1 MYKIIYIYKLY
12 KIILDKFKNFIYIN
26 VKILTNIIIYM
37 QEKAISSATI
47 ERLPLY
53 LSCIQ
58 NIKEAK
64 VEEISSTELS
74 EILKI
79 KASQL
84 RQDFHN
90 FGGFGKAGHK
100 YNVNTVLNKL
110 KNIIGL
116 ESPHYMAIA
125 GAGHLGQALA
135 NYKNFEKRG
144 FILKGIFDINPKVVG
159 LIVNEIEIQDIDNI
173 PETVKKENISIGIIA
188 VPAKNSQYIADLFVR
203 SNVKAIWNFAP
214 TDLKLPEH
222 IAFRHEHLS
231 NGLLTISYKI
241 KEKKMIFEEG

>member
-1 MYKIIYIYKLY
+1 
-12 KIILDKFKNFIYIN
+12 
-26 VKILTNIIIYM
+26 M
-37 QEKAISSATI
+37 QEKIISSATI

-53 LSCIQ
+53 LSCLQ
-58 NIKEAK
+58 NIKDDNF
-64 VEEISSTELS
+64 EEISSNELS

-79 KASQL
+79 KASQI

-90 FGGFGKAGHK
+90 FGGFGQAGHK

-110 KNIIGL
+110 KNIIGI
-116 ESPHYMAIA
+116 ESPHYMGIA

-135 NYKNFEKRG
+135 NYNNFKRRG
-144 FILKGIFDINPKVVG
+144 FIVKGIFDINPKVVG
-159 LIVNEIEIQDIDNI
+159 LIINKIEVQDIDKL

-188 VPAKNSQYIADLFVR
+188 VPAKNSQYIADLFVK
-203 SNVKAIWNFAP
+203 SQVKAIWNFAP

-231 NGLLTISYKI
+231 NGLLTMSYKI
-241 KEKKMIFEEG
+241 KEKKAILEEG